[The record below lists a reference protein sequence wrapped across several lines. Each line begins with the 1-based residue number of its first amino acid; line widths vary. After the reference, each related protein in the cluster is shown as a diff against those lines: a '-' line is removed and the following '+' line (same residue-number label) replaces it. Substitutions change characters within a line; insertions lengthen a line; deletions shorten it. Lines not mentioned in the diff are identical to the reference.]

1 MEDSDIIRAFI
12 EKQDKK
18 LDESFNIKLQKVED
32 AVRGNM
38 KELKTEF
45 FSKIK
50 EGQLN
55 SNQIYENVA
64 TLTELKETFN
74 TFEEGYERQVERS
87 KAKFDSTVAKLQEK
101 AKNDLETMEEKFK
114 EKHIATVNKFSKV
127 FVIGTIMNLDRRRAK
142 TKNKRTRVRP
152 KYKA

>member
-32 AVRGNM
+32 EVKGNM

-45 FSKIK
+45 LSKIK

-74 TFEEGYERQVERS
+74 KG
-87 KAKFDSTVAKLQEK
+87 
-101 AKNDLETMEEKFK
+101 N
-114 EKHIATVNKFSKV
+114 I
-127 FVIGTIMNLDRRRAK
+127 
-142 TKNKRTRVRP
+142 
-152 KYKA
+152 